1 MYEKTV
7 LDHGLRVVTHDMRQR
22 ESVALGFWVGA
33 GGRYE
38 EDHIKGAAHFLEH
51 MAFKGSAK
59 YSCDAVKM
67 LIEGVG
73 GSVNAFT
80 SEEQTCYYAKFP
92 AVHTDRIFDVLSDI
106 VFYPSLKSK
115 DVKKE
120 STVIVEEIKM
130 YHDLPQYYVYELLD
144 QLMWPNHPLG
154 KSLAGT
160 VETVS
165 AMSSSDLKRFHQ
177 EHYHAGNIVIAAAG
191 KVEHA
196 HIQRLAATKFRKT
209 AGGLRAD
216 FEAADCSQKQPR
228 IKIFKKPTEQM
239 HLVLG
244 MLGLEN
250 EHKDKYALNLLNI
263 ILGGNMSSRLF
274 DQVREKRGL
283 AYSIGS
289 SVKYF
294 KDTGILLVR
303 AGVDNAKLVD
313 ALDVVLKEL
322 TKIHRSGVKLDE
334 LKRAKDFYLGQV
346 LLALEDTLDHMLWI
360 GESTLTRDKTRSIEE
375 VVKLVKGVTIEDIH
389 RVAKMVVDHCRY
401 NFAVVGPVTDNQEKQ
416 LNQLLGIPA

>member
-7 LDHGLRVVTHDMRQR
+7 LDHGLRVVTHDMRER

-38 EDHIKGAAHFLEH
+38 EDRIKGAAHFLEH

-92 AVHTDRIFDVLSDI
+92 AQHTDRIFDVLSDI
-106 VFYPSLKSK
+106 VFHPLLKSK

-165 AMSSSDLKRFHQ
+165 AMSSGDLKSFHQ
-177 EHYHAGNIVIAAAG
+177 EHYHAGNIVISVAG
-191 KVEHA
+191 KVDHT
-196 HIQRLAATKFRKT
+196 HIEKLAQKKFGKT
-209 AGGLRAD
+209 AGGLCQDFIVAD
-216 FEAADCSQKQPR
+216 HLQKRPQL
-228 IKIFKKPTEQM
+228 KIFKKPTEQM
-239 HLVLG
+239 HLALG

-294 KDTGILLVR
+294 KDTGLLMVR
-303 AGVDNAKLVD
+303 AGVDNNKLVD
-313 ALDVVLKEL
+313 AVDVVLKEL
-322 TKIHRSGVKLDE
+322 AKIKRSGVGLDE

-360 GESTLTRDKTRSIEE
+360 GESTLTRDKMRSIEE
-375 VVKLVKGVTIEDIH
+375 IVKLVKGVMIEDIH
-389 RVAKMVVDHCRY
+389 RVAKMVLDSRRY
-401 NFAVVGPVTDNQEKQ
+401 NFAVVGPVEDIQEKQ
-416 LNQLLGIPA
+416 LNKLLAIT

>member
-1 MYEKTV
+1 
-7 LDHGLRVVTHDMRQR
+7 
-22 ESVALGFWVGA
+22 
-33 GGRYE
+33 
-38 EDHIKGAAHFLEH
+38 
-51 MAFKGSAK
+51 
-59 YSCDAVKM
+59 M
-67 LIEGVG
+67 L
-73 GSVNAFT
+73 
-80 SEEQTCYYAKFP
+80 KP
-92 AVHTDRIFDVLSDI
+92 
-106 VFYPSLKSK
+106 K

-165 AMSSSDLKRFHQ
+165 AMSSADLKRFHQ
-177 EHYHAGNIVIAAAG
+177 EHYHAGNIVISAAG

-196 HIQRLAATKFRKT
+196 HIQRLVAKKFHKT
-209 AGGLRAD
+209 GGGLRVD
-216 FEAADCSQKQPR
+216 FIAADHSQKQPR

-294 KDTGILLVR
+294 KDTGLLMVR
-303 AGVDNAKLVD
+303 AGVDNSKLVD
-313 ALDVVLKEL
+313 AVDVVLKEL
-322 TKIHRSGVKLDE
+322 AKIKRSGVQLDE

-360 GESTLTRDKTRSIEE
+360 GESILTRDKTRSIEE
-375 VVKLVKGVTIEDIH
+375 IVKLVKAVTIEDIH
-389 RVAKMVVDHCRY
+389 RVAKMLLDYCRY
-401 NFAVVGPVTDNQEKQ
+401 NFAVVGPVADNQEKQ
-416 LNQLLGIPA
+416 LNRLLRIPA

>member
-7 LDHGLRVVTHDMRQR
+7 LDHGLRVVTHNMRQR

-38 EDHIKGAAHFLEH
+38 EDRVKGAAHFLEH

-92 AVHTDRIFDVLSDI
+92 AQHTDRIFDVLSDI
-106 VFYPSLKSK
+106 VFHPSLKSK

-165 AMSSSDLKRFHQ
+165 AMSRVDLKRFHQ
-177 EHYHAGNIVIAAAG
+177 EHYHAGNIVISAAG
-191 KVEHA
+191 KVEHE
-196 HIQRLAATKFRKT
+196 HIQRLVAQKFHKT

-216 FEAADCSQKQPR
+216 FEAADQSQKQPR

-239 HLVLG
+239 HLALG

-294 KDTGILLVR
+294 KDTGFLLVR
-303 AGVDNAKLVD
+303 AGVDNAKLVE

-322 TKIHRSGVKLDE
+322 AKINRSGVKLDE

-375 VVKLVKGVTIEDIH
+375 IVKRVKGVMIEDIH
-389 RVAKMVVDHCRY
+389 RVAKMVLDSRRY
-401 NFAVVGPVTDNQEKQ
+401 NFAVVGPVEDIQEKQ
-416 LNQLLGIPA
+416 LNKLLGIA